1 MKQLEGLKDSFLKK
15 LEEATIMYKTIG
27 MSDDRESPMWF
38 QLQVDED
45 DSSLLFKSSQSYVWM
60 RIPCT
65 KEEKMFVSFHYQEA
79 YDYFKRLK
87 YIHLRDNHPTVW
99 EELGEVHHSRIEAFL
114 KTGERFFGG
123 KPSHNHDNQPVVKQS
138 SLRKN
143 ILLILGIVM
152 FVLTTALIVLIPQAL
167 VYKLDAAQWAIL
179 AIIMFMGYGS
189 GTLYLM
195 AHFAP
200 EDKKF

>member
-1 MKQLEGLKDSFLKK
+1 MKQLEGLKNSFLKK

-27 MSDDRESPMWF
+27 MSNRESPMWF
-38 QLQVDED
+38 QLKVDED
-45 DSSLLFKSSQSYVWM
+45 DSSLLFQSSQSPVWM

-123 KPSHNHDNQPVVKQS
+123 KPFHNHDNQPVVKQS

-152 FVLTTALIVLIPQAL
+152 FVLTTSLIVLIPQAL

-179 AIIMFMGYGS
+179 LFVVSAGYCA
-189 GTLYLM
+189 TWLYFL
-195 AHFAP
+195 AYRHC
-200 EDKKF
+200 K